1 MPDLQNIA
9 APAKKHSSTPK
20 LVHRLIV
27 SSVTLLILL
36 LIAFSAWDSYTEQ
49 QTIIEAAELQSKSY
63 ARALKEHAER
73 TLSEADL
80 VLQTT
85 ARQLER
91 LTKQQQLSRKQLED
105 LLRFNTVNIPQI
117 GSLSVIDAN
126 GQILAT
132 SLQHTRELPNVAI
145 RQFFPFHRDN
155 ASDTLFINPPFKSRL
170 TDKWRFTLTRRLNT
184 PSGRFNGVVMI
195 SIDIDY
201 FEKLYRSV
209 VNGRNGRFTLAST
222 MGDYLV
228 LVPSSEE
235 VYASGKKTAA
245 FFRKMV
251 DLNPE
256 QTYHNPNSN
265 IAKEYRII
273 SYNRLDKYPVVAIM
287 SFGREQALAKWR
299 SSTIKRGVVV
309 GLLVAV
315 VIILTRLLLQQIKLL
330 EHKVVTRTS
339 MLSVANRFLEKEIE
353 DRKQIE
359 ADLRGH
365 QQTMES
371 MATELS
377 LTEDRERGR
386 IAGELH
392 DQVGQRLIY
401 CKMQLDGLAAETTDT
416 AALAAIIKIEHLVEE
431 SLQDIRSLTF
441 QLRPPILAGAGLAAA
456 LQWLVAE
463 LSRDYGLTVRSDTD
477 QYDPTLKQ
485 PRYEIKS
492 TLFQA
497 TRELLLNVIKHAG
510 ASEASLSLHRQE
522 NLLSISVTDNGNGY
536 VNLQK
541 PGAPTN
547 QGGFGLYNL
556 KQKLE
561 YLGGKL
567 VIESAPGAGTTA
579 TILLLL
585 NESLLE
591 E

>member
-1 MPDLQNIA
+1 MPD
-9 APAKKHSSTPK
+9 AKKATASVKSSTPK
-20 LVHRLIV
+20 LVHRLII
-27 SSVTLLILL
+27 SSVTLLLL
-36 LIAFSAWDSYTEQ
+36 FLIAFSAWDSYTEQ
-49 QTIIEAAELQSKSY
+49 QAIIEAVELQSKSY

-85 ARQLER
+85 TRQLEKP
-91 LTKQQQLSRKQLED
+91 TKQQKLTRTQLEE
-105 LLRFNTVNIPQI
+105 LLRFNIINVPQI

-126 GQILAT
+126 GQMRAT
-132 SLQHTRELPNVAI
+132 SLQHTGELPNIAI
-145 RQFFPFHRDN
+145 RHFFPFHRDN
-155 ASDTLFINPPFKSRL
+155 SSNALFINPPFKSKL
-170 TDKWRFTLTRRLNT
+170 TGKWRFTLTRRLTT
-184 PSGRFNGVVMI
+184 PSGRFNGIVMI
-195 SIDIDY
+195 AIEIDY

-209 VNGRNGRFTLAST
+209 VNGKNGRFTLAT
-222 MGDYLV
+222 TTGDYLV
-228 LVPSSEE
+228 LVPSSED
-235 VYASGKKTAA
+235 VYSSGKKTAA

-251 DLNPE
+251 DLTPE
-256 QTYHNPNSN
+256 QTYHNPSSN
-265 IAKEYRII
+265 IAKEYRIV

-287 SFGREQALAKWR
+287 SFGKEQALVKWR
-299 SSTIKRGVVV
+299 SSTIKRGGVV

-315 VIILTRLLLQQIKLL
+315 IIILTRLLLQQIKLL
-330 EHKVVTRTS
+330 EHTVATRTS
-339 MLSVANRFLEKEIE
+339 MLSVANLFLEKEIE

-359 ADLRGH
+359 TDLRGYQH
-365 QQTMES
+365 KMES
-371 MATELS
+371 MATELA

-401 CKMQLDGLAAETTDT
+401 CKMQLDGLAAETTDS
-416 AALAAIIKIEHLVEE
+416 AALAATIKIKHLVEE

-463 LSRDYGLTVRSDTD
+463 LSRDYGLTVHSDTD

-510 ASEASLSLHRQE
+510 VSEASLSLHRQE

-536 VNLQK
+536 ASLQE
-541 PGAPTN
+541 PGTPTN

-556 KQKLE
+556 KQRLE

-567 VIESAPGAGTTA
+567 VVESVPDAGTTA

-585 NESLLE
+585 TENLLE